1 MPVLKMTE
9 SPELSSADLN
19 QLVYAQ
25 VDPTTLSVIDTCSDQ
40 QTMPRSWVIA
50 QILQD
55 WAAQRNPET
64 GKTLAA

>member
-1 MPVLKMTE
+1 MPVLKMTV
-9 SPELSSADLN
+9 SPEIPSDSLN

-25 VDPTTLSVIDTCSDQ
+25 VDPQTLSALDTCSDQ

-55 WAAQRNPET
+55 WAAQRAGER